1 MMKKSSSTNRR
12 LRLTAACVAMAMTF
26 APLQHAE
33 ACTRLVY
40 ETGTGTYITARG
52 MDWNDPT
59 ASTSLWVYPRG
70 MEQTGGAGD
79 NPITWASKYG
89 SVFASFYDAANAD
102 GMNEA
107 GLVANVLYLAES
119 DFGDPAETGKPTL
132 SVGAWAQYFLD
143 NFATVAE
150 AVAAMEDAPFT
161 VIAPTLPNGRAA
173 AVHLSIS
180 DPSGDSA
187 IFEYIDGALQIH
199 HGKEY
204 NVMTNSPVFEE
215 QLALKNYWRIIGGNR
230 FLPGTIN
237 AADRFVRMDY
247 LLSSTP
253 KYEDDDLATA
263 AGFSL
268 IRAIGVPLGM
278 EDPDHPNISM
288 TLWRTVADQ
297 GNMIWYFESVVD
309 PSVLWVDLKGIDFSE
324 GSGTRTIPLGR
335 DTRFAGEVSA
345 EFQPA
350 EPIVWMSGD

>member
-1 MMKKSSSTNRR
+1 MKTRPRTYRR
-12 LRLTAACVAMAMTF
+12 VLQTAACALMAVTL
-26 APLQHAE
+26 APLQHAK

-40 ETGTGTYITARG
+40 ETGAGNFITARG

-59 ASTSLWVYPRG
+59 ARTAIWVYPRG
-70 MEQTGGAGD
+70 MEQNGGAGD
-79 NPITWASKYG
+79 NPITWTSKYG

-119 DFGDPAETGKPTL
+119 DFGDAAETGKPTL
-132 SVGAWAQYFLD
+132 SVGAWNQYFLD

-150 AVAAMEDAPFT
+150 AVVAMEDDPFT
-161 VIAPTLPNGRAA
+161 VVAPTLPNGQAA

-180 DPSGDSA
+180 DAGGDSA
-187 IFEYIDGALQIH
+187 IFEYIDGALKIH
-199 HGKEY
+199 HSRDHK
-204 NVMTNSPVFEE
+204 VMTNSPVFDE
-215 QLALKNYWRIIGGNR
+215 QLGLVNYWRTIGGNR

-237 AADRFVRMDY
+237 AADRFVRTDY

-263 AGFSL
+263 AAFSL
-268 IRAIGVPLGM
+268 IRAIGVPVGM
-278 EDPDHPNISM
+278 KDPDHPNISM

-297 GNMIWYFESVVD
+297 ENKTWYFESVID
-309 PSVLWVDLKGIDFSE
+309 PSVLWVDLDGIDFSE

-335 DTRFAGEVSA
+335 DTRLAGEVSA
-345 EFQPA
+345 EFEPA
-350 EPIVWMSGD
+350 EPIAWMSGN